1 VELHLE
7 LRGEL
12 AAIRVSDCGIGIALE
27 DQPKI
32 FDRFYRADKAR
43 SRNLEGAGIDLAIAQ
58 WIVQQHKGSI
68 TVQSSPG
75 KGSTFLVQLPLQAMK
90 LEPSKTSTVV
100 FTT

>member
-1 VELHLE
+1 
-7 LRGEL
+7 L
-12 AAIRVSDCGIGIALE
+12 AAIRVSDSGIGIALE

-43 SRNLEGAGIDLAIAQ
+43 SRNLEGAGIGLAIAQ

-90 LEPSKTSTVV
+90 LEPSKSSTVV
-100 FTT
+100 FTA

>member
-58 WIVQQHKGSI
+58 WIVQQHKRI
-68 TVQSSPG
+68 NHSS
-75 KGSTFLVQLPLQAMK
+75 K
-90 LEPSKTSTVV
+90 LAG
-100 FTT
+100 